1 MHIRAKIA
9 CKSAMLLLVYECW
22 KQPAEIVWKH
32 GWEETTECVPHRV
45 NHYLS
50 LVVAENPLEA
60 HREYKRRTQ
69 VRGFA
74 APSHVRTS

>member
-1 MHIRAKIA
+1 MVAKR
-9 CKSAMLLLVYECW
+9 L
-22 KQPAEIVWKH
+22 
-32 GWEETTECVPHRV
+32 TECVPHRV

-74 APSHVRTS
+74 APVHVTCTCGFTISFYAHYDLLD